1 MNIKDIIEDKIAE
14 VIQSVFQID
23 DVNHPNSI
31 KLEVQQNKSEF
42 EGDFTI
48 VTFPLVKVLKK
59 SPDLIA
65 MELGDALSTQ
75 SDLVESYN
83 VVKGN

>member
-31 KLEVQQNKSEF
+31 NLEVQQNKSEF
-42 EGDFTI
+42 EGDF
-48 VTFPLVKVLKK
+48 K
-59 SPDLIA
+59 S
-65 MELGDALSTQ
+65 
-75 SDLVESYN
+75 
-83 VVKGN
+83 